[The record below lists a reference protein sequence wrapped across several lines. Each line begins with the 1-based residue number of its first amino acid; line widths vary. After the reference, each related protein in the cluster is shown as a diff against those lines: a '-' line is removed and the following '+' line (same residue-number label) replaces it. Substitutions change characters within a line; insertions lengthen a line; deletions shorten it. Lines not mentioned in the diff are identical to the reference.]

1 MDNARH
7 AAASRQRRE
16 FARRGGEPVDCG
28 FSARRMRE
36 TTTMRRLLRKVIPGT
51 REIRGHTF
59 LQRVFGRPLLDPD
72 LWHLSRNSV
81 AWAMSIGLFM
91 AWVPVPFQMVLAA
104 GVAILLRCNLP
115 VAVAMVWVSNPV
127 TMAPLYLSAHK
138 LGEWMLDRP
147 PGDFGIELSLRWLFE
162 ELGKVWEPLLL
173 GCFVLGLASA
183 VLGQI
188 VIRLVWRAHIMVS
201 WRERRIRRQRRN
213 EHAAPCGPAPATVN
227 LSGERDPK
235 L

>member
-1 MDNARH
+1 
-7 AAASRQRRE
+7 
-16 FARRGGEPVDCG
+16 
-28 FSARRMRE
+28 
-36 TTTMRRLLRKVIPGT
+36 MRRLLRKVIPGR

-59 LQRVFGRPLLDPD
+59 LRRVFGRPLLDPD

-81 AWAMSIGLFM
+81 AWAMSIGLFT

-104 GVAILLRCNLP
+104 GAAIVMRCNLP

-127 TMAPLYLSAHK
+127 TMAPLYFSAHQ
-138 LGEWMLDRP
+138 LGGWMLDRP
-147 PGDFGIELSLRWLFE
+147 PGDFRIELSLRWLFE

-188 VIRLVWRAHIMVS
+188 VIRLAWRAHIMVS
-201 WRERRIRRQRRN
+201 WRDRRIRRQRRN
-213 EHAAPCGPAPATVN
+213 HHAAPGVPPPATVN
-227 LSGERDPK
+227 VPGERDPK
-235 L
+235 P

>member
-1 MDNARH
+1 
-7 AAASRQRRE
+7 
-16 FARRGGEPVDCG
+16 
-28 FSARRMRE
+28 
-36 TTTMRRLLRKVIPGT
+36 MRRLLRKFIPGT
-51 REIRGHTF
+51 REIRRHTF
-59 LQRVFGRPLLDPD
+59 LDRVFGQPLLHPD

-81 AWAMSIGLFM
+81 AWAISLGLFM

-104 GVAILLRCNLP
+104 GAAILVRCNLP
-115 VAVAMVWVSNPV
+115 VSVAMVWVSNPV
-127 TMAPLYLSAHK
+127 TVAPLFFAAHK
-138 LGEWMLDRP
+138 LGGWMLDRP

-188 VIRLVWRAHIMVS
+188 LIRLVWRAHIMVS
-201 WRERRIRRQRRN
+201 WRDRRIRRQRRDDP
-213 EHAAPCGPAPATVN
+213 AAPGVAPPATVRVP
-227 LSGERDPK
+227 GERRRE

>member
-1 MDNARH
+1 M
-7 AAASRQRRE
+7 E
-16 FARRGGEPVDCG
+16 CGFPARRVCD
-28 FSARRMRE
+28 
-36 TTTMRRLLRKVIPGT
+36 TTTMRRLLRKVIPGK

-59 LQRVFGRPLLDPD
+59 LRRVFGQPLLNPD

-104 GVAILLRCNLP
+104 GAALLMRCNLP

-127 TMAPLYLSAHK
+127 TMAPLYFSAHR
-138 LGEWMLDRP
+138 LGGWMLDRP
-147 PGDFGIELSLRWLFE
+147 PGDFRIELSLRWLFE

-188 VIRLVWRAHIMVS
+188 LIRLVWRAHIMVS
-201 WRERRIRRQRRN
+201 WRDRRIRRQRRDD
-213 EHAAPCGPAPATVN
+213 HASPGVPPPAAVN
-227 LSGERDPK
+227 VSGERNSK

>member
-1 MDNARH
+1 MVYD
-7 AAASRQRRE
+7 
-16 FARRGGEPVDCG
+16 
-28 FSARRMRE
+28 
-36 TTTMRRLLRKVIPGT
+36 TTTMRRLLRKVIPG
-51 REIRGHTF
+51 RRDIRGHSF
-59 LQRVFGRPLLDPD
+59 LRRVFGRPLFNPD

-104 GVAILLRCNLP
+104 GGAILMRCNLP

-127 TMAPLYLSAHK
+127 TMAPLYISAHQ
-138 LGEWMLDRP
+138 LGAWLLDRP
-147 PGDFGIELSLRWLFE
+147 PGDFRIELSLRWLFE

-188 VIRLVWRAHIMVS
+188 AIRLVWRAHIMVS
-201 WRERRIRRQRRN
+201 WRDRRLRRQRRGCRSAPGVAPP
-213 EHAAPCGPAPATVN
+213 AALNV
-227 LSGERDPK
+227 SRERNAK